1 MGGVGCAVGGVGCA
15 AKTNQAYASLDG
27 DKNLTKLM
35 SMKAVNIGEAKAGFS
50 GLVEAAQRGET
61 VLICKR
67 NIPVAK
73 LEAAQSGE
81 TQMRH
86 RTQIGWARGTG
97 VRIHGDVTAP
107 AIAESDWAM
116 HG

>member
-1 MGGVGCAVGGVGCA
+1 MVIPDHLLAPPRR
-15 AKTNQAYASLDG
+15 NQAHAHLDRA
-27 DKNLTKLM
+27 KNLTKFM

-50 GLVEAAQRGET
+50 SLVEAAQRGET

-73 LEAAQSGE
+73 LESAQSGE
-81 TQMRH
+81 TRTKH